1 MHKNEE
7 LEAKTI
13 IVTENQGDF
22 SVTMHSNVS
31 VLLLANSESEDD
43 CLLVDFSRTE
53 DR

>member
-22 SVTMHSNVS
+22 SVTMS
-31 VLLLANSESEDD
+31 
-43 CLLVDFSRTE
+43 
-53 DR
+53 